1 MIQLS
6 EKQAEIVNFPI
17 GSAIQVIATAGTG
30 KTRVLTERIRFILN
44 QTKKDKIIA
53 LTFTNKAAE
62 EMQNRLA
69 NIPEVQDRVWIATIH
84 SVAQGILE
92 KYGHLIGLPKDL
104 HIYEND
110 RDRMEMFIKSLR
122 EGGIDIDKYLNIEN
136 KDERKKVDKILKDYM
151 SAFSK
156 IKREN
161 LSESDVIKEYN
172 NKTVWKKFKDYQV
185 ALLESNG
192 IDYDDIIIY
201 AQQILLENPNVAR
214 NYRVQYKHICV
225 DEAQDLNKSQ
235 YSFIK
240 TFCGDVIKS
249 LLMVGDPDQ
258 MIYGFNSS
266 SEKFLCEDFIIDFS
280 PDKFHLK
287 ENYRCTKAVVEVA
300 NILKPNKQLSSD
312 YALEGKVCIIGYQ
325 SEEDE
330 ALGVVNKIKEI
341 MLDNQTNEIEGGVS
355 LDKIII
361 IGRTKFVLDKVAE
374 ALSED
379 NLPYYF
385 KKSERNVEKLSRFG
399 KVLDY
404 AINIK
409 LNPKNWIDAQK
420 LSNTLDIEIEKKE
433 EFTLDDFIQKLA
445 EENIEQVLFK
455 ELLTKV
461 NELNPSE
468 PNIPKLVRDMNEY
481 LGNMANDGNKEM
493 SEQDEY
499 LISNSK
505 ELDSLNRRWTRFKRQ
520 GLGNSLSAFKNAI
533 SLGKLNDDSNE
544 QGITLSTVHTMKGLE
559 KDIVFLISMCEGV
572 FPYYLANTSE
582 EIEEEKN
589 NAFVAITRA
598 KRWLFISYPKT
609 RKMPWGNIKRQTMSR
624 FLNDMKSINCTI
636 CMIHRDRFETI
647 PNSV

>member
-493 SEQDEY
+493 SDQDEY

-636 CMIHRDRFETI
+636 
-647 PNSV
+647 

>member
-6 EKQAEIVNFPI
+6 KKQAEIVNFPI
-17 GSAIQVIATAGTG
+17 GNAIQVIATAGTG
-30 KTRVLTERIRFILN
+30 KTRVLTERIRFILT

-161 LSESDVIKEYN
+161 LSESDVIKEYD

-235 YSFIK
+235 YNFIK

-287 ENYRCTKAVVEVA
+287 ENYRCTKAIVDIA
-300 NILKPNKQLSSD
+300 NRLKPNKQLSSD
-312 YALEGKVCIIGYQ
+312 YALEGKVCITSYE

-341 MLDNQTNEIEGGVS
+341 MLDNQTNEIEGGIS
-355 LDKIII
+355 LDKIVI

-374 ALSED
+374 ELSKN
-379 NLPYYF
+379 NLSYYF
-385 KKSERNVEKLSRFG
+385 KKSERNVENLSRFG
-399 KVLDY
+399 KVLNY

-420 LSNTLDIEIEKKE
+420 LFNTLSIEIGKKD
-433 EFTLDDFIQKLA
+433 EFLLDDFIQKITI
-445 EENIEQVLFK
+445 ENIEQALFK
-455 ELLTKV
+455 ELLSKV

-468 PNIPKLVRDMNEY
+468 PNIPKLVKDMIIY
-481 LGNMANDGNKEM
+481 LGSMANDSNNEM
-493 SEQDEY
+493 SKQDEY
-499 LISNSK
+499 LISNSN
-505 ELDSLNRRWTRFKRQ
+505 ELESLNRKWTKFKRK

-559 KDIVFLISMCEGV
+559 KDIVFLIGMCEGV
-572 FPYYLANTSE
+572 FPDYRAKTAKEL
-582 EIEEEKN
+582 EEEKN
-589 NAFVAITRA
+589 NAFVAVTRA
-598 KRWLFISYPKT
+598 RRWLYMSYPKQ
-609 RKMPWGNIKRQTMSR
+609 RMMPWGDIKFQAESCFIRLLR
-624 FLNDMKSINCTI
+624 AGK
-636 CMIHRDRFETI
+636 
-647 PNSV
+647 

>member
-636 CMIHRDRFETI
+636 
-647 PNSV
+647 

>member
-17 GSAIQVIATAGTG
+17 GNAIQVIATAGTG
-30 KTRVLTERIRFILN
+30 KTRVLTERIRFILT

-161 LSESDVIKEYN
+161 LSESDVIKEYS

-235 YSFIK
+235 YNFIK

-280 PDKFHLK
+280 PDKFRLK

-312 YALEGKVCIIGYQ
+312 YALEGKVCITSYE

-341 MLDNQTNEIEGGVS
+341 MLDNQTNEIEGGIS
-355 LDKIII
+355 LDKIVI

-374 ALSED
+374 ELSKN
-379 NLPYYF
+379 NLSYYF
-385 KKSERNVEKLSRFG
+385 KKSERNVENLSRFG
-399 KVLDY
+399 KVLNY

-420 LSNTLDIEIEKKE
+420 LFNTLSIEIGKKD
-433 EFTLDDFIQKLA
+433 EFLLDDFIQKITI
-445 EENIEQVLFK
+445 ENIEQALFK
-455 ELLTKV
+455 ELLSKV

-468 PNIPKLVRDMNEY
+468 PNIPKLVKDMIIY
-481 LGNMANDGNKEM
+481 LGSMANDSNNEM
-493 SEQDEY
+493 SKQDEY
-499 LISNSK
+499 LISNSN
-505 ELDSLNRRWTRFKRQ
+505 ELESLNRKWTKFKRK

-559 KDIVFLISMCEGV
+559 KDIVFLIGMCEGI
-572 FPYYLANTSE
+572 FPYYLATTPD

-609 RKMPWGNIKRQTMSR
+609 RKMPWGDVKTQRKSR
-624 FLNDMKSINCTI
+624 FLDNIKDINCCI
-636 CMIHRDRFETI
+636 
-647 PNSV
+647 

>member
-17 GSAIQVIATAGTG
+17 GNAIQVIATAGTG
-30 KTRVLTERIRFILN
+30 KTRVLTERIRFILT

-235 YSFIK
+235 YNFIK

-287 ENYRCTKAVVEVA
+287 ENYRCTKAIVDIA
-300 NILKPNKQLSSD
+300 NRLKPNKQLSSD
-312 YALEGKVCIIGYQ
+312 YALEGKVCITSYE

-341 MLDNQTNEIEGGVS
+341 MLDNQTNEIEGGIS
-355 LDKIII
+355 LDKIVI

-374 ALSED
+374 ELSKN
-379 NLPYYF
+379 NLSYYF
-385 KKSERNVEKLSRFG
+385 KIISLDLNDIMYFVVFIIICERFINILVSKDISEYQQFYKKDTFESYSN
-399 KVLDY
+399 
-404 AINIK
+404 AINVQISSK
-409 LNPKNWIDAQK
+409 ISSELNKIDKYISKAVD
-420 LSNTLDIEIEKKE
+420 LVNSYTSTSNLELAATICFIIDNYDISNEIQIINYVKSWSKR
-433 EFTLDDFIQKLA
+433 
-445 EENIEQVLFK
+445 K
-455 ELLTKV
+455 ELIYSDEDIV
-461 NELNPSE
+461 NSVENLSA
-468 PNIPKLVRDMNEY
+468 K
-481 LGNMANDGNKEM
+481 G
-493 SEQDEY
+493 
-499 LISNSK
+499 LIVKDLMRYSLAFNSK
-505 ELDSLNRRWTRFKRQ
+505 N
-520 GLGNSLSAFKNAI
+520 KN
-533 SLGKLNDDSNE
+533 
-544 QGITLSTVHTMKGLE
+544 
-559 KDIVFLISMCEGV
+559 
-572 FPYYLANTSE
+572 
-582 EIEEEKN
+582 
-589 NAFVAITRA
+589 
-598 KRWLFISYPKT
+598 
-609 RKMPWGNIKRQTMSR
+609 
-624 FLNDMKSINCTI
+624 
-636 CMIHRDRFETI
+636 
-647 PNSV
+647 

>member
-1 MIQLS
+1 MIKLS

-17 GSAIQVIATAGTG
+17 GNAIQVIATAGTG

-69 NIPEVQDRVWIATIH
+69 TIPEVQDRVWIATIH

-122 EGGIDIDKYLNIEN
+122 EGGIDIDKYLEIKD
-136 KDERKKVDKILKDYM
+136 KDERKKIDKALKDYM
-151 SAFSK
+151 GVFSR

-161 LSESDVIKEYN
+161 LYESDILKEFAN
-172 NKTVWKKFKDYQV
+172 NKTVWKKYKDYQV

-201 AQQILLENPNVAR
+201 AQKILLENPNVAR
-214 NYRVQYKHICV
+214 NYRVQYKHVCV

-235 YSFIK
+235 YNFIK

-266 SEKFLCEDFIIDFS
+266 SEKFLCKDFIIDFS

-287 ENYRCTKAVVEVA
+287 ENYRCTKAVVDVA
-300 NILKPNKQLSSD
+300 NILKANKQLSSD
-312 YALEGKVCIIGYQ
+312 YALEGKVCIAAYE
-325 SEEDE
+325 SEEEE
-330 ALGVVNKIKEI
+330 AFGVVNKIKEM
-341 MLDNQTNEIEGGVS
+341 MLDNQTNEIEGGIS
-355 LDKIII
+355 LDKIVV

-374 ALSED
+374 ALSDD

-385 KKSERNVEKLSRFG
+385 KKSDRNVENLSRFG

-404 AINIK
+404 SINIK
-409 LNPKNWIDAQK
+409 LNPKNWIDAHK
-420 LSNTLDIEIEKKE
+420 LFDTLNIEIGKKE
-433 EFTLDDFIQKLA
+433 EFTLDDFIQKLVK
-445 EENIEQVLFK
+445 EDIEQVLFK
-455 ELLTKV
+455 ELLIKI

-468 PNIPKLVRDMNEY
+468 PNIPKLVRDMSNY
-481 LGNMANDGNKEM
+481 LGNMASDGNNEM
-493 SEQDEY
+493 SGQDEY
-499 LISNSK
+499 FISNSK
-505 ELDSLNRRWTRFKRQ
+505 ELDSLNQKWTRFKRQ

-544 QGITLSTVHTMKGLE
+544 EGITLSTVHTMKGLE
-559 KDIVFLISMCEGV
+559 KDIVFLIGMCEGV

-582 EIEEEKN
+582 EIEEESN

-598 KRWLFISYPKT
+598 KRWLFISYPVT
-609 RKMPWGNIKRQTMSR
+609 RKMPWGSVKRQKISR
-624 FLNDMKSINCTI
+624 FLIGMQNINC
-636 CMIHRDRFETI
+636 
-647 PNSV
+647 